1 MVTHSR
7 AAGFALLECLFAM
20 LVLTVLAASLFAG
33 ERGGAWAAR
42 RSMEENLVTWTLD
55 ARLDALRAMP
65 AIAAGET
72 VVTAP
77 ARDVELAG
85 ERLVERIA
93 EIEPGLFE
101 VELELSWTPLG
112 ATAPVVRNV
121 VTRLA
126 KGAPR

>member
-1 MVTHSR
+1 MVNHSR

-72 VVTAP
+72 VVPSP
-77 ARDVELAG
+77 ARDVELPG
-85 ERLVERIA
+85 ERLVERIR
-93 EIEPGLFE
+93 EVEPGLWE

-112 ATAPVVRNV
+112 ATATVVRNV